1 MGRNEKIEKP
11 STPRLSLSNRCE
23 RLIFRRQEVRFFFD
37 SLAATGRCSLDGELS
52 VVFLNDLEMAALHE
66 RFLNDSSPTDVL
78 TFPGD
83 ERDDF
88 AGEICVSAER
98 AWIESRDRGIAF
110 SREVCLYLV
119 HGWLH
124 LAGYDDHTAADRHL
138 MRQAEKEVL
147 SWAEAEACLPVFSYK

>member
-1 MGRNEKIEKP
+1 MAKSEKP
-11 STPRLSLSNRCE
+11 FAPRLSISNRCD
-23 RLIFRRQEVRFFFD
+23 RLSFRQQDVGAFFEA
-37 SLAATGRCSLDGELS
+37 LAATGRCSLDGELS
-52 VVFLNDLEMAALHE
+52 IVFLNDLEMAALHE

-110 SREVCLYLV
+110 SRGVCLYLV

-124 LAGYDDHTAADRHL
+124 LAGYDDHGEADRHL
-138 MRQAEKEVL
+138 MREAEKEVL
-147 SWAEAEACLPVFSYK
+147 SWAEADGCLPVFSYINE